1 MSVLKLYNCRPQMS
15 TLLFSLCLLI
25 CFLSASTLLMA
36 QNKRNKLDEINI
48 TSSFKPSI
56 VKTSK
61 LEFFPEVPQKDTN
74 AFKFIYPAINTTFK
88 TPLSSFSI
96 KPLAYIAKESI
107 QEKDN
112 FYIKLGGGNLRT
124 PFTSASYNSK
134 LGNNMVSLNFD
145 HISSKGSIYNQQYA
159 NTKFEGQVKTTL
171 ADNQSIK
178 YNLGYEGD
186 SFRNFGYDTS
196 KFLFQEDDLKQ
207 RFNKFKLGASYDLV
221 SGVDAS
227 LFFKPTLQVGYLTSR
242 RGAKETEVQ
251 LAIPVSYILDE
262 TLRFSASID
271 LNYLNLSNEKQATA
285 STFLLQLPLKI
296 DYTIKG
302 LLASGGIVSVL
313 KNKKISFLP
322 EANLIYN
329 FKEGTGARLLAG
341 ISNSVNVNSLQKL
354 YEINPFLL
362 TPDSLNVYQQTNY
375 YVGFD
380 WLNPK
385 GLQLQA
391 KTGFVNFVNLP
402 LFINEGLSGKD
413 FLVLN
418 EPRISAL
425 FLEANLGYVFS
436 DKLSFSSG
444 LKAFSFQS
452 QRRYAYVYGVLP
464 LELNLGLSWKPMKQ
478 LSTRVYGELFG
489 GNMAKTLGKPDF
501 RTKGIVDLGLGVDY
515 NLNKKW
521 ALWMDLNNIANARYQ
536 RWNGFTSF
544 GFNFLVGFKFR
555 FNHTN

>member
-1 MSVLKLYNCRPQMS
+1 MSVLKLYDCRPQMR
-15 TLLFSLCLLI
+15 TLLINLSLLI
-25 CFLSASTLLMA
+25 CFLSAFTLSMA

-56 VKTSK
+56 VKTCK

-74 AFKFIYPAINTTFK
+74 AFKFVYPAINTLFK

-96 KPLAYIAKESI
+96 KPLAYVTKEII
-107 QEKDN
+107 QEKDK
-112 FYIKLGGGNLRT
+112 FYIKWGGGNLRT
-124 PFTSASYNSK
+124 PFASASYNSK

-145 HISSKGSIYNQQYA
+145 HISSKGAIYNQQYA
-159 NTKFEGQVKTTL
+159 NTKIEGQVKTRL
-171 ADNQSIK
+171 ADNQSIQ
-178 YNLGYEGD
+178 YNVGYEGD
-186 SFRNFGYDTS
+186 NFRNFGYDTS
-196 KFLFQEDDLKQ
+196 KFFFQEDELKQ
-207 RFNKFKLGASYDLV
+207 RFNRFKLAVSYDLV

-227 LFFKPTLQVGYLTSR
+227 LFLKPSMQVGYLTSR

-251 LAIPVSYILDE
+251 LAIPVTYILDE
-262 TLRFSASID
+262 ALRLNASID
-271 LNYLNLSNEKQATA
+271 LNYLSLSNEKQATA
-285 STFLLQLPLKI
+285 SAFLLQLPLKM

-329 FKEGTGARLLAG
+329 FREGTGARLLAG
-341 ISNSVNVNSLQKL
+341 ISNTVNVNSLRKL

-385 GLQLQA
+385 GLQLQL
-391 KTGFVNFVNLP
+391 KTGLVNFVNLP

-425 FLEANLGYVFS
+425 FLEAELGYIFS
-436 DKLSFSSG
+436 DKLSFNSG
-444 LKAFSFQS
+444 LKAFSFHS
-452 QRRYAYVYGVLP
+452 QNRYAYVYGVLP
-464 LELNLGLSWKPMKQ
+464 LELSLGLNWKPLKQ

-489 GNMAKTLGKPDF
+489 GNMAKAFGKPDF

-521 ALWMDLNNIANARYQ
+521 TLWMDLNNIANARYQ

-544 GFNFLVGFKFR
+544 GFNFLVGIKLR

>member
-1 MSVLKLYNCRPQMS
+1 MSGLKIYNCTS
-15 TLLFSLCLLI
+15 KLSKLFLSLGLLI
-25 CFLSASTLLMA
+25 GFLSESMLSMA

-74 AFKFIYPAINTTFK
+74 AFKFLYPAINTTFK

-96 KPLAYIAKESI
+96 KPLAYNAKEII

-124 PFTSASYNSK
+124 PFASAAYNSK
-134 LGNNMVSLNFD
+134 IGNNVVSLNFD

-171 ADNQSIK
+171 ADNQYLK
-178 YNLGYEGD
+178 FNLGYEGD
-186 SFRNFGYDTS
+186 DFRNFGYDTS
-196 KFLFQEDDLKQ
+196 KFFFQEDEIKQ
-207 RFNKFKLGASYDLV
+207 RFNKFNLGAYYDLV
-221 SGVDAS
+221 SSVDAS
-227 LFFKPTLQVGYLTSR
+227 LSFKPALKLGYLTSR
-242 RGAKETEVQ
+242 RGAKETAVD
-251 LAIPVSYILDE
+251 LKIPVSYSLE
-262 TLRFSASID
+262 ESLRLSASID
-271 LNYLNLSNEKQATA
+271 LNYLNLRNEQQAST
-285 STFLLQLPLKI
+285 STFLVQVPLKI
-296 DYTIKG
+296 DYTTNG
-302 LLASGGIVSVL
+302 LFASGGLISVL
-313 KNKKISFLP
+313 KNKKVSFLP
-322 EANLIYN
+322 EAALIYT

-341 ISNSVNVNSLQKL
+341 ISNAVNVNSLQKL

-375 YVGFD
+375 YIGFD

-391 KTGFVNFVNLP
+391 KTGFVNFKNLP

-418 EPRISAL
+418 EPSISAL
-425 FLEANLGYVFS
+425 FLEAKLGYVFS
-436 DKLSFSSG
+436 DKLSFNSA

-452 QRRYAYVYGVLP
+452 QNRYEYVYGILP
-464 LELNLGLSWKPMKQ
+464 LELTLGLNWKPLKQ

-489 GNMAKTLGKPDF
+489 GNMAKTVGKPDF

-544 GFNFLVGFKFR
+544 GFNFLVGFKYR
-555 FNHTN
+555 FIHTN

>member
-1 MSVLKLYNCRPQMS
+1 MSVLKLYYCTS
-15 TLLFSLCLLI
+15 KVSKLFFSLGLLI
-25 CFLSASTLLMA
+25 SFLSASTLAMA

-74 AFKFIYPAINTTFK
+74 AFKFVYPAINTTFK

-96 KPLAYIAKESI
+96 KPLAYNAKEI
-107 QEKDN
+107 VQEKDN

-124 PFTSASYNSK
+124 PFASAAYNTK
-134 LGNNMVSLNFD
+134 FGNNVVSLSFD
-145 HISSKGSIYNQQYA
+145 HISSKGLIFNQQYA

-171 ADNQSIK
+171 ADNQYIK
-178 YNLGYEGD
+178 YILGYEGD
-186 SFRNFGYDTS
+186 HFRNFGYDTS
-196 KFLFQEDDLKQ
+196 KFLFQEDDIRQ
-207 RFNKFKLGASYDLV
+207 QFNKFKLGAYYYLV

-227 LFFKPTLQVGYLTSR
+227 LFLKPTLKVGYLSSR
-242 RGAKETEVQ
+242 RGAKEMEVQ
-251 LAIPVSYILDE
+251 LAIPVTYVLDE
-262 TLRFSASID
+262 SMRLSTSVD
-271 LNYLNLSNEKQATA
+271 LNYLNLRNEKQTTA
-285 STFLLQLPLKI
+285 STFLVQLPLKI
-296 DYTIKG
+296 DYTKNG
-302 LLASGGIVSVL
+302 LFASGGIISVL

-322 EANLIYN
+322 EANLIYA
-329 FKEGTGARLLAG
+329 FYEGIGARLLAG
-341 ISNSVNVNSLQKL
+341 ISNTVNVNSLHKL

-375 YVGFD
+375 YFGFD

-391 KTGFVNFVNLP
+391 KTGIVNFKNLP

-418 EPRISAL
+418 EPSLAAL
-425 FLEANLGYVFS
+425 FLEAKLGYIFS
-436 DKLSFSSG
+436 DKLSFNSA
-444 LKAFSFQS
+444 LKTFSFQS
-452 QRRYAYVYGVLP
+452 QNRYAYVYGILP
-464 LELNLGLSWKPMKQ
+464 IELSLGLSWKPLKQ

-489 GNMAKTLGKPDF
+489 GNMAKTSGKPDF

-536 RWNGFTSF
+536 RWNGYTSF

-555 FNHTN
+555 FIHTN